1 MQERWQK
8 YKWIPMTV
16 AGSAIFAAGFAF
28 FLPKEF
34 LYGSV

>member
-1 MQERWQK
+1 MRK
-8 YKWIPMTV
+8 DFALPALALV
-16 AGSAIFAAGFAF
+16 GGAAGFAF